1 MEYTAELNHWGPKI
15 EAGKGCTVSTFWQD
29 AYLSIPDGRTPA
41 SLYLMGLLPLYIC
54 RVQGADAISQGF
66 IRVGRDLLI
75 LVRLHPPEQTGQ
87 VLLPHPQL
95 RPLGVKGQVI
105 ELQGSI
111 SGKQTHG

>member
-1 MEYTAELNHWGPKI
+1 MHRFHFLAGRLPLYTG
-15 EAGKGCTVSTFWQD
+15 WQD
-29 AYLSIPDGRTPA
+29 PCLAIPD
-41 SLYLMGLLPLYIC
+41 GLLPLYIC

-66 IRVGRDLLI
+66 IWVGRDLLI